1 MYHTYQI
8 TQILDVSPHLYMEAS
23 MCPGPCGNGSSV
35 TINSKVDQSTDVVR
49 WGLRL
54 HKFKNFKGTD
64 KDLVASFTSSSKV
77 PGKLAYS
84 ITCHA
89 SVLSSHL
96 VSWVLAVIDIP
107 YKPKLNRFW
116 HWPHSMRNS
125 IYETVRYPSVCLSQ
139 HKPTGANPLLQVC
152 FKGQQVCCCGPG
164 GQEISINCYR
174 SSVWR
179 ANADSAMLNTDLLVV
194 AIAVSTVRLCVRA
207 VLAVRLCPF
216 VRHKSLF
223 YRNGWADRADLISEA
238 NPSFGQYAEQ
248 RARYFFSLPVYWMF

>member
-1 MYHTYQI
+1 MSAPTCI
-8 TQILDVSPHLYMEAS
+8 WKLC

-49 WGLRL
+49 WGLQL

-116 HWPHSMRNS
+116 H
-125 IYETVRYPSVCLSQ
+125 
-139 HKPTGANPLLQVC
+139 
-152 FKGQQVCCCGPG
+152 
-164 GQEISINCYR
+164 
-174 SSVWR
+174 
-179 ANADSAMLNTDLLVV
+179 
-194 AIAVSTVRLCVRA
+194 
-207 VLAVRLCPF
+207 
-216 VRHKSLF
+216 
-223 YRNGWADRADLISEA
+223 
-238 NPSFGQYAEQ
+238 
-248 RARYFFSLPVYWMF
+248 